1 MILNDARAHER
12 EAGPCAGARAVLPG
26 QIVAYRQELENG
38 AKRKTAVSDPIGK

>member
-1 MILNDARAHER
+1 MPAPTNER
-12 EAGPCAGARAVLPG
+12 QALVRERAVLPG